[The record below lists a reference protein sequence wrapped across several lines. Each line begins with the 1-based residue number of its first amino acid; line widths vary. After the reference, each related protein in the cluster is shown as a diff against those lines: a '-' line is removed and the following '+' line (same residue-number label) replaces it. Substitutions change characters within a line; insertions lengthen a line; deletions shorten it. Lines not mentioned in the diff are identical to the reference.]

1 MCTDVL
7 PGLSVVL
14 VHSRHEPATDAI
26 AAAAAAAAAAA
37 QASRDYELVVVE
49 DGVGVGTASSAAL
62 LRDPRLPVRVL
73 VHPHARGYGRAVRT
87 GLEAARMP
95 WVLLPGTTEAVEPR
109 ALRTLAAAAAS
120 ADVVIGRRAARP
132 RARPA
137 RRRPAPPRG
146 PLVLLRREALDRVVL
161 RTGGR
166 LVPAEMLI
174 RCPDGVRVAE
184 RCIS

>member
-1 MCTDVL
+1 MRTDVL

-14 VHSRHEPATDAI
+14 VHSRREPAANVL
-26 AAAAAAAAAAA
+26 AATAAAAA

-73 VHPHARGYGRAVRT
+73 VHPHARGYGEAVRT

-95 WVLLPGTTEAVEPR
+95 WVLLPGTAEAVEPR
-109 ALRTLAAAAAS
+109 ALRMLAAAAAS
-120 ADVVIGRRAARP
+120 ADVVVGRPAARP
-132 RARPA
+132 RARLA
-137 RRRPAPPRG
+137 RRRPGLPRG

-166 LVPAEMLI
+166 LVPTEMLI

-184 RCIS
+184 RCI

>member
-14 VHSRHEPATDAI
+14 VHARREPAVGAI
-26 AAAAAAAAAAA
+26 AACAAAAA

-49 DGVGVGTASSAAL
+49 DGVGVGTASSAEF

-73 VHPHARGYGRAVRT
+73 VHPHARGYGAAVRT

-95 WVLLPGTTEAVEPR
+95 WVLLPGAAEAVEPR

-120 ADVVIGRRAARP
+120 ADVVVGRRAARP
-132 RARPA
+132 RTRLG
-137 RRRPAPPRG
+137 RRPAPPRG
-146 PLVLLRREALDRVVL
+146 LLVLLRREALDRVVL
-161 RTGGR
+161 RTGAR
-166 LVPAEMLI
+166 LVSPEMLI
-174 RCPDGVRVAE
+174 RCPDGIRVAE
-184 RCIS
+184 RCIA

>member
-14 VHSRHEPATDAI
+14 VHSRHESAGDALAAT
-26 AAAAAAAAAAA
+26 AAAAA

-62 LRDPRLPVRVL
+62 LRDPRLPLRVL
-73 VHPHARGYGRAVRT
+73 VHPHARGYGEAVRT
-87 GLEAARMP
+87 GLEAAKMP
-95 WVLLPGTTEAVEPR
+95 WVLLPGAAEVVEPR

-120 ADVVIGRRAARP
+120 ADVVVGRRAARP
-132 RARPA
+132 RARLA
-137 RRRPAPPRG
+137 RRRPGLPRG
-146 PLVLLRREALDRVVL
+146 PLVLLRRDVLDRVVL

-166 LVPAEMLI
+166 I
-174 RCPDGVRVAE
+174 RCSDGVRVAE
-184 RCIS
+184 RRIA